1 MSRIA
6 PYPLRMS
13 PELREALEDKAEKS
27 KRSLQQEVIYHIDM
41 SLQLEKLLASAP
53 PSSDDTYKR
62 IAKALR
68 LENEVKKKDEKIE
81 ELKMQV
87 SLLAESTKNSDTDKF
102 RDIDTQARIAQE
114 ALKNIIKN
122 IPLRYEEL
130 DERPILVRGTLL
142 NKKAP

>member
-6 PYPLRMS
+6 PYPLRMP
-13 PELREALEDKAEKS
+13 PELREALEERATKS

-68 LENEVKKKDEKIE
+68 LENEVKKKDKKIE

-102 RDIDTQARIAQE
+102 RDIETQARFAQE
-114 ALKNIIKN
+114 ALEKLIKN

-130 DERPILVRGTLL
+130 GEKLTLARSIFP
-142 NKKAP
+142 NKKAK